1 MPPAEDGA
9 GGPDGATTPPA
20 SPANPERVIELR
32 RQALER
38 AGYRPEHACALA
50 ERLEV
55 DLQHAASLPKQGFPP
70 DVAYELIVSGSR
82 PVF

>member
-1 MPPAEDGA
+1 M
-9 GGPDGATTPPA
+9 TPPA
-20 SPANPERVIELR
+20 ASPPDPERVVELR

-38 AGYRPEHACALA
+38 AGYRPEHARALA

-55 DLQHAASLPKQGFPP
+55 DLQQAVSLPKHGFPP